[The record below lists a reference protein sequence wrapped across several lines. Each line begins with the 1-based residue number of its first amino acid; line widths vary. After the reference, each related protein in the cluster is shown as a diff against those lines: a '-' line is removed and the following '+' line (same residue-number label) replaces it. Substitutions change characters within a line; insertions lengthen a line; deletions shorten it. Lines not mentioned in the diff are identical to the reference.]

1 MRKFSCMLLG
11 LFICSYWVSAVL
23 AAEPI
28 IYPKE
33 KQTSEQMEKDKS
45 ECYVWAKGQS
55 GFDPMQ
61 PVATPPPPSAAS
73 PAPKGQR
80 VAGAARGAAVGAVV
94 GEIADDDAGKGAAA
108 GAAAGAMAGGMKK
121 RQTQKSQEQ
130 AQAQKAQ
137 QEQAA
142 LAQKRDTYNRAY
154 GACLEGR
161 GYTIK

>member
-1 MRKFSCMLLG
+1 MRKFSCMFLG
-11 LFICSYWVSAVL
+11 LFICALWVNAVF

-33 KQTSEQMEKDKS
+33 KQTSQQMEKDKS

-61 PVATPPPPSAAS
+61 PVATPPPAAAS
-73 PAPKGQR
+73 PAPKGQL

-108 GAAAGAMAGGMKK
+108 GAAAGAMTSGMRK

-130 AQAQKAQ
+130 AQAQKTQ